1 MGTETLSFQLL
12 EPEKKAFKDGN
23 PTFKI
28 MTKRELFFGA
38 SSLGVFTNVLRDGT
52 PCTVEYPMKHSAK

>member
-1 MGTETLSFQLL
+1 MGTETFSFCLL
-12 EPEKKAFKDGN
+12 GPEKNAFKDGN

-38 SSLGVFTNVLRDGT
+38 ISLGVFTDVLRDGT
-52 PCTVEYPMKHSAK
+52 PCSFEYPMKHSAK

>member
-1 MGTETLSFQLL
+1 MGTETLSFRLL
-12 EPEKKAFKDGN
+12 EPEKNAFKDGN

-38 SSLGVFTNVLRDGT
+38 ISLGVFTDVLRDGT
-52 PCTVEYPMKHSAK
+52 PCTFEYPMKHSAK

>member
-1 MGTETLSFQLL
+1 MGTETLSVRLL

-28 MTKRELFFGA
+28 MTKKEL
-38 SSLGVFTNVLRDGT
+38 FTNVKGVPSLKTSVKT
-52 PCTVEYPMKHSAK
+52 PKEIFVMIQD

>member
-38 SSLGVFTNVLRDGT
+38 ISLSVFTDVLRDGT
-52 PCTVEYPMKHSAK
+52 PCSFEYPMKHSAK

>member
-12 EPEKKAFKDGN
+12 EPENYAFKDGN

-38 SSLGVFTNVLRDGT
+38 ISLSVFTDVLRDGT
-52 PCTVEYPMKHSAK
+52 PCTFEYPINIVPS

>member
-12 EPEKKAFKDGN
+12 EPEKNAFKDGN

-38 SSLGVFTNVLRDGT
+38 ISFSVFTNVLRDGT
-52 PCTVEYPMKHSAK
+52 PCSFEYPMKNSAK

>member
-1 MGTETLSFQLL
+1 MGTETLSFRLL

-23 PTFKI
+23 PTFRI

-38 SSLGVFTNVLRDGT
+38 ISLGVFTDLLRDGT
-52 PCTVEYPMKHSAK
+52 PSTFEYPMKHSSK